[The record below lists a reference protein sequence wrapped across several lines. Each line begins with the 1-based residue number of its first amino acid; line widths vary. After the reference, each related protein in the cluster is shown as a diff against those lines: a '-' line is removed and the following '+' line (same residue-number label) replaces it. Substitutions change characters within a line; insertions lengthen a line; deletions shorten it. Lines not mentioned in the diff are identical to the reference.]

1 MRRYSSEE
9 REQILSFAI
18 ENGVT
23 STVLQFGTNRNTIYR
38 WLRRNRNRKPLLAY
52 PGYHPNEEER
62 ETIIETARIS
72 ERITLVE
79 VRVLSGIKCSLPT
92 IYRILSNADIP
103 ASEALLVEYYCS
115 APECDGHL
123 SAVAVYYGVSYN
135 PECPTCGRTL
145 KRISSKFLPFYFPR
159 KEDYLLRDRGL
170 FEITDEVFREIEPL
184 LDIPSVG
191 VPVFIKNSGKNR
203 NYRTHI
209 VAKYVNEK
217 PIAFCGAG
225 TGTRY
230 SWEVF
235 NNLLRPTKA
244 KELCRNCLPKAID
257 RYNKEQDL
265 APKFEI
271 KQPTTRQRKLRLLR
285 DTVVMKNV
293 SLACKIN
300 GYSRPTYYS
309 AKREFGEIA

>member
-1 MRRYSSEE
+1 M
-9 REQILSFAI
+9 
-18 ENGVT
+18 
-23 STVLQFGTNRNTIYR
+23 
-38 WLRRNRNRKPLLAY
+38 
-52 PGYHPNEEER
+52 
-62 ETIIETARIS
+62 
-72 ERITLVE
+72 
-79 VRVLSGIKCSLPT
+79 
-92 IYRILSNADIP
+92 YRILSDADIP
-103 ASEALLVEYYCS
+103 APEALLVEYYCS
-115 APECDGHL
+115 DCDSHL
-123 SAVAVYYGVSYN
+123 SAVAVFYGVSYK
-135 PECPTCGRTL
+135 PECPTCGNKL
-145 KRISSKFLPFYFPR
+145 KRLSSKVLPFYFPR
-159 KEDYLLRDRGL
+159 KEDYLLRDREL

-184 LDIPSVG
+184 LDIPPKG
-191 VPVFIKNSGKNR
+191 VPVFIKHSGKNR

-209 VAKYVNEK
+209 VVKYVNNN

-235 NNLLRPTKA
+235 NNLLRPTNV

-271 KQPTTRQRKLRLLR
+271 NKPTTQQRKLRLLK
-285 DTVVMKNV
+285 DTAVMKNV

-309 AKREFGEIA
+309 AKREFGEIT